1 MSDRRSFS
9 EEFKADA
16 VEMVISSGSSLT
28 DVSAVLGVN
37 VQIAYNWL
45 YSQNTK
51 PRKPQT
57 KRSEQQQVLE
67 SHREKFLA
75 AITYIWEHRRR

>member
-51 PRKPQT
+51 PRKP
-57 KRSEQQQVLE
+57 
-67 SHREKFLA
+67 
-75 AITYIWEHRRR
+75 